1 MCQELRR
8 RRFDI
13 IYANMIDNDDCKP
26 RLKFWQKSNL
36 NAYIMNLTDVP
47 NKHQN
52 EQKKGE
58 MLEMKI
64 DPIDQGKRSW
74 KNAGGH

>member
-1 MCQELRR
+1 MSNFNKRLKDVALKKILEKMCQELRR

-47 NKHQN
+47 NKH
-52 EQKKGE
+52 
-58 MLEMKI
+58 
-64 DPIDQGKRSW
+64 
-74 KNAGGH
+74 